1 MKIYIVVMDVVNDVT
16 YSHNRQPPWPSAAL
30 ATSETNQV
38 LLAGVPGLL
47 FAGFSGFRPTF

>member
-1 MKIYIVVMDVVNDVT
+1 MNIYIVVMDVVNDVT
-16 YSHNRQPPWPSAAL
+16 YSNRQPPWPSAAL

-47 FAGFSGFRPTF
+47 LAGFSGFRPTF